1 MPTPRHHINGWL
13 IIDKPYSLGSTT
25 VVARLKKALSPTKIG
40 HAGTLDPLATGIL
53 PIALG
58 QATRLIPYVMDGQK
72 TYEFQITWGAET
84 TTDDSEGTITQTTAA
99 RPTEAEIKAALP
111 AFIGTVNQ
119 LPPAYSALK
128 INGHRAYDL
137 ARSGREVS
145 LAPRPV
151 RIDTLELLRT
161 TTDTADFRVSCGKG
175 TYVRALGRDIGR
187 RLGCLGYITHLR
199 RTACGPFTLAD
210 AVQLDTLTTPPL
222 PDPIPLL
229 PLEKAINHMPTLTV
243 PPAEAHRLN
252 QGQRLALKPLSAGLS
267 RPVSEYE
274 VACLLCAGH
283 VLGLVKIA
291 HNTIHPYRIFADNI
305 SS

>member
-40 HAGTLDPLATGIL
+40 HAGTLDPLASGIL

-111 AFIGTVNQ
+111 AFIGT
-119 LPPAYSALK
+119 
-128 INGHRAYDL
+128 I
-137 ARSGREVS
+137 
-145 LAPRPV
+145 
-151 RIDTLELLRT
+151 LRT

-229 PLEKAINHMPTLTV
+229 PLEKALNHMPTLTV